1 MQNEFFDLFKIP
13 SLNVILNLNNIQLI
27 KNKINKIRKEKGRKI
42 SNLTGY
48 QSNDL
53 KIDSTFLSF
62 KRLIETKSN
71 NLAKQIGLKDNLILN
86 NLWININKFKDVNDL
101 HNHPHSILSGCF
113 YIKVPKNSGAIVF
126 KTPSAPLVD
135 IYWRNHLKNFTVY
148 NSPFWKIFPVE
159 KQLLIFPSWLEHSVE
174 PNMNEKEERISIAF
188 NLHYES
194 SELV

>member
-1 MQNEFFDLFKIP
+1 MENEFVDLFKIP

-62 KRLIETKSN
+62 KKIIEKKSN
-71 NLAKQIGLKDNLILN
+71 NLAKHIGIKDTLVLD

-101 HNHPHSILSGCF
+101 HNHPNSILSGCF
-113 YIKVPKNSGAIVF
+113 YIEVPKNSGAIVF
-126 KTPSAPLVD
+126 KTPNASVVD
-135 IYWRNHLKNFTVY
+135 AYWRNHLKNFTVF
-148 NSPFWKIFPVE
+148 NSPVWKIFPVE

-174 PNMNEKEERISIAF
+174 PNMNEKKERISIAF
-188 NLHYES
+188 NFKYRS
-194 SELV
+194 C